1 MHAIHFTVVVHAC
14 NGAALAVVVALRSL
28 MRRIVKVLG
37 AQNSA
42 FSHTFPSI
50 AVRAPNARHTRI
62 QSLPSFFVMLCS
74 VRAVVASSL
83 LGGKSSLCCLHLGW
97 VGRLQDDD
105 ARWSTTN
112 FFFFFFFFHVKCFFS
127 SNICTLIHR

>member
-83 LGGKSSLCCLHLGW
+83 LGGKIESVLPAPW
-97 VGRLQDDD
+97 VGGAA
-105 ARWSTTN
+105 ARRRCPMEHHQL
-112 FFFFFFFFHVKCFFS
+112 FLLFFS
-127 SNICTLIHR
+127 SVMLNAFFF